1 MKRLARSLYLLF
13 PFLIPGC
20 AGWPE
25 QANSL
30 DGGSLNEKINADTG
44 AVVLDVRT
52 SKEFAEGHLP
62 KSINYD
68 WNGNNFQSQIKTLD
82 KSKPIFVYCLSG
94 GRSAKAAEDLRSQGF
109 KNVYELKGG
118 ITQWQRANLPMENG
132 SSTR

>member
-13 PFLIPGC
+13 PFLITGC
-20 AGWPE
+20 AGSPE
-25 QANSL
+25 QGNSL
-30 DGGSLNEKINADTG
+30 DAGSFNEKINADTS

-118 ITQWQRANLPMENG
+118 IMQWQRANLPMENG